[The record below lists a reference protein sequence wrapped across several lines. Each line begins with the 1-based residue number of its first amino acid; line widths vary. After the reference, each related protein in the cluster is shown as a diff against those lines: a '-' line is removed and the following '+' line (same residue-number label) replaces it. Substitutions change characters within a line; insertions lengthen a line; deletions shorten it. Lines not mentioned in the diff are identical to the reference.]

1 LPPPASPIVLEAPG
15 DWATAVAALPAIGPL
30 PIRTVLVPSE
40 RHAHALRRALLR
52 DGKASALAGTRFV
65 GPATL
70 AEEIVRSARIN
81 IRLGEGSLRA
91 ARLQTLL
98 STDLPLEYYDLHLL
112 RSTPGW
118 PEAFARAI
126 GDLES
131 AGVRSAKLP
140 ETTPQ
145 WRDLSLLWRSVDAA
159 AGSSWSQARL
169 YQEAA
174 ALLEAGARLEAGPV
188 LAAVTGRETAAQAR
202 FLRALPG
209 ATLALHAARPVRERH
224 LTRVA
229 ALFGQAARAALE
241 ATPPPASD
249 ATELDLLRRH
259 LFSRP
264 EQLAD
269 PARRRSSG
277 PDGTVTL
284 EEHAGVEAEL
294 TAAIEWVAH
303 EVLERKTPLEGI
315 AILVP
320 SRDPLLPL
328 LAARLTRL
336 ELPGGPLPVHVAGG
350 LPATS
355 RSSGARALGLLRA
368 LQGFLPASA
377 VATILPSLRTP
388 IEDRNHLSLAEAT
401 SLAWS
406 LGTLGG
412 NAAEPAR
419 ALDWAARAATRQASL
434 RGLLAELEAH
444 PDANEREGR
453 QLREALVAL
462 DSARPAL
469 EALVGLA
476 RLVVEDRPLSSQAP
490 AFLSFLETWLLQPGG
505 DAPVESLLAGAFDW
519 LEVDALGAEM
529 RGLDALALI
538 EEQLLGLRLPTERFG
553 TPAVFLGTLADA
565 QGLDFEAVR
574 VLGLCEGALPSSV
587 REDPVLPDRLRSEVA
602 PLALPTSGDRVLA
615 QLHAFDQAVRG
626 AGRAITLSSPRSDA
640 ERSERETSSILLE
653 VGAALGRPDPKSN
666 GAVIPDLRSLDRT
679 SFGPAREAAAA
690 RRAAQPITAAEWL
703 DRAAA
708 CGEVPASWGG
718 AAHLDLAQILARRAP
733 SGLGPADGL
742 IGTQGPLPK
751 FPGLDP
757 ARPTSASALNTL
769 LGCPLRFLQERIL
782 RWGEPSDGA
791 PVAELDPLTY
801 GSLFHEVMEQF
812 GAEHGAP
819 FVTHDKSLAYWK
831 HAAEAIADARFSS
844 LLEGIP
850 FVGPAAVEHQR
861 QRLRRDVASYLD
873 YDWQRPLTRFVAVER
888 AFGQGEPFSLSAGG
902 VPLHLRGSIDRL
914 DVEGRHL
921 LLRDYKTGRDHP
933 RTGDE
938 EGPTLGRDLQ
948 IGIYG
953 LVARKFAKAWDLPKD
968 LQVAYVYPRAGEE
981 RAFRDDYPELEAA
994 TKEWLAVA
1002 AGLLSSGR
1010 FPPTPNTGDCAF
1022 CPFTPLCGTS
1032 VPARAAAAT
1041 GQDDAVVAFL
1051 ELKLGVAE

>member
-1 LPPPASPIVLEAPG
+1 
-15 DWATAVAALPAIGPL
+15 
-30 PIRTVLVPSE
+30 LVPSE

-91 ARLQTLL
+91 ARLQALL
-98 STDLPLEYYDLHLL
+98 STDLPLEYYDLLLL

-118 PEAFARAI
+118 AEAFARAI

-131 AGVRSAKLP
+131 AGVGPAQLP
-140 ETTPQ
+140 ETTAQ
-145 WRDLSLLWRSVDAA
+145 WRDLSLLWRSVEAA

-174 ALLEAGARLEAGPV
+174 ALLEAGASFDAGPI
-188 LAAVTGRETAAQAR
+188 LAAVTGRETAVQAR

-224 LTRVA
+224 LARVA

-241 ATPPPASD
+241 AAPPPASD

-269 PARRRSSG
+269 PARHRSSG

-294 TAAIEWVAH
+294 TAAVEWVAH

-328 LAARLTRL
+328 LAARLTGL
-336 ELPGGPLPVHVAGG
+336 ELSGGPLPVHVAGG

-355 RSSGARALGLLRA
+355 RSSGARTLALLRA
-368 LQGFLPASA
+368 LQTHLPASA
-377 VATILPSLRTP
+377 VATLLPTLRIP
-388 IEDRNHLSLAEAT
+388 IDDRTHLSLAEAT

-419 ALDWAARAATRQASL
+419 VLDWAARSVARQVSMKA
-434 RGLLAELEAH
+434 RRAELEAT
-444 PDANEREGR
+444 PEGNEREVR
-453 QLREALVAL
+453 QLSKALVVL
-462 DSARPAL
+462 ELARPAL
-469 EALVGLA
+469 EALTRLA
-476 RLVVEDRPLSSQAP
+476 LLVVEGRPLSSLAP
-490 AFLSFLETWLLQPGG
+490 AFLAFLKTWLLQPSGY
-505 DAPVESLLAGAFDW
+505 APIESLLGGALEW
-519 LEVDALGAEM
+519 LNVDALGSEM
-529 RGLDALALI
+529 RGLDALALL

-587 REDPVLPDRLRSEVA
+587 REDPVLPDRLRTEVA
-602 PLALPTSGDRVLA
+602 PLALPTSGDRVLG
-615 QLHAFDQAVRG
+615 QLHAFDQAARG
-626 AGRAITLSSPRSDA
+626 ASRAITLSSPRSDA

-653 VGAALGRPDPKSN
+653 VGAALGRPDPQSN
-666 GAVIPDLRSLDRT
+666 GAVIPDLRSLART
-679 SFGPAREAAAA
+679 SFGPAREAATA
-690 RRAAQPITAAEWL
+690 RRTDQPITGAEWL

-718 AAHLDLAQILARRAP
+718 AAHLELAHILARRTP

-742 IGTQGPLPK
+742 VGVQGPLPK

-757 ARPTSASALNTL
+757 ASPTSASALDAL
-769 LGCPLRFLQERIL
+769 LGCPLRYLQERIL
-782 RWGEPSDGA
+782 KWRKPSEGA
-791 PVAELDPLTY
+791 PVAELDPLKY

-812 GAEHGAP
+812 GAENGAP
-819 FVTHDKSLAYWK
+819 FVAHAQGLAHWK
-831 HAAEAIADARFSS
+831 RAAEKIADALFSA
-844 LLEGIP
+844 LLEEVP

-861 QRLRRDVASYLD
+861 QRLRRDVASFLD

-888 AFGQGEPFSLSAGG
+888 GFGHAEPFSLSAGG
-902 VPLHLRGSIDRL
+902 VPLHLRGFIDRL

-938 EGPTLGRDLQ
+938 EGPSLGRDLQ

-953 LVARKFAKAWDLPKD
+953 LVTRKLAKAWELPKD

-981 RAFRDDYPELEAA
+981 RAFRDDYPALEAA
-994 TKEWLAVA
+994 TKEWLSVA
-1002 AGLLSSGR
+1002 AGLLSSGM
-1010 FPPTPNTGDCAF
+1010 FPPTPNTGDCTY

-1041 GQDDAVVAFL
+1041 GQHDAIEAFL